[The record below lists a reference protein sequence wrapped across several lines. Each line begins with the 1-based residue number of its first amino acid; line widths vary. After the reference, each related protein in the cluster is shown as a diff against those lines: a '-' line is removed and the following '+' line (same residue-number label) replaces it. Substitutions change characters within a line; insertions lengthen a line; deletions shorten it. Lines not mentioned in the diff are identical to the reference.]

1 MIDTSGVGISV
12 EKDTGA
18 GEVGL
23 KLKKIILFC
32 KNHSNLNDSA
42 RIELL
47 DTISQRIDKLEKRLC
62 ETYFSEIA
70 FNINL
75 VLLVRPSSPAE
86 ATSDP

>member
-32 KNHSNLNDSA
+32 ENHSNLNDSA

-47 DTISQRIDKLEKRLC
+47 DTISQRIDKLENGCVKLTFPRSL
-62 ETYFSEIA
+62 SIL
-70 FNINL
+70 I
-75 VLLVRPSSPAE
+75 
-86 ATSDP
+86 